1 MRNIF
6 KFLKKILLEMPAIM
20 LGLLVALALNSW
32 KENNDRAYR
41 AANLLAS
48 INNEIKHNYEIV
60 PSVKESTINIY
71 KRNDSIISL
80 YKNSEI
86 KSLSIATITSE
97 AIRNV
102 AWKTASL
109 SDDFSAIPIETL
121 TELSKVYLEQERVEF
136 IRNSIDNLFINSDP
150 ELSSLNLAKIKQNHM
165 SRFISRYEDLI
176 KEYEDY
182 LKIDSNKNT
191 NN

>member
-1 MRNIF
+1 
-6 KFLKKILLEMPAIM
+6 MPAIM